1 MRAQPSV
8 ARPDHDLDQII
19 PTLHGLQSYSARTV
33 KVGAVH
39 ARLPDQVAAT
49 AAGPGV
55 NATSPSLIM
64 MLVWW

>member
-1 MRAQPSV
+1 MRARPSV

-19 PTLHGLQSYSARTV
+19 PALHGLQSYSARTV
-33 KVGAVH
+33 KDVRAVH

-49 AAGPGV
+49 AARPGV

-64 MLVWW
+64 MLVC

>member
-1 MRAQPSV
+1 MRARPSV

-19 PTLHGLQSYSARTV
+19 PALHGLQSYARTV
-33 KVGAVH
+33 KDVRAVH